1 MKYYD
6 CKISFQSHC
15 DEEDL
20 KNNDEY
26 IYNFIR
32 NNFWN
37 VYDVKFTYKENNKQ
51 TTKDIKNETVNKK
64 AEKNIR

>member
-15 DEEDL
+15 GEDDL
-20 KNNDEY
+20 KNNKEY

-37 VYDVKFTYKENNKQ
+37 VYNVKFTYKENNKP
-51 TTKDIKNETVNKK
+51 TKKDIKK
-64 AEKNIR
+64 

>member
-15 DEEDL
+15 DEDDL
-20 KNNDEY
+20 KNSDEY

-51 TTKDIKNETVNKK
+51 TTKDIKK
-64 AEKNIR
+64 

>member
-20 KNNDEY
+20 KNSDEY

-51 TTKDIKNETVNKK
+51 TTKDIKND
-64 AEKNIR
+64 

>member
-15 DEEDL
+15 GEDDL
-20 KNNDEY
+20 KNNNEY
-26 IYNFIR
+26 IYDFIR

-37 VYDVKFTYKENNKQ
+37 VYDVKFTYKENSKP
-51 TTKDIKNETVNKK
+51 TKKDIKKWES
-64 AEKNIR
+64 

>member
-20 KNNDEY
+20 KNSDEY

-37 VYDVKFTYKENNKQ
+37 VYDVKFTYKKNNKQ
-51 TTKDIKNETVNKK
+51 TTKDIKND
-64 AEKNIR
+64 

>member
-20 KNNDEY
+20 KNSDEY

-51 TTKDIKNETVNKK
+51 TTKDIKNDWKTKNKFF
-64 AEKNIR
+64 